1 VGTGRRKIW
10 LCLLL
15 VVLAVSAV
23 AQKVKIGYDKGAD
36 FSKYKSYTWAAPAM
50 PSNRP
55 LLREIVRGWVDSQLK
70 SKGLVRTESN
80 GDLILVGSG
89 GIEFGINQAVA
100 TPILPTYG
108 GSPPTVDATIWT
120 GASGPS
126 SLMAPYVPEGSLGL
140 EFVDRTTNKLVWGGT
155 VSQKLEVEN
164 KKKSLD
170 LIDKS
175 IVKLLKTFPPKTS
188 SPKSAVPAFFAG
200 EEIKSLRL
208 HSVPPALV
216 NG

>member
-1 VGTGRRKIW
+1 VGNGRRKLW
-10 LCLLL
+10 LCLIPALL
-15 VVLAVSAV
+15 AASAV

-36 FSKYKSYTWAAPAM
+36 FSRYKSYTWAAPSM

-55 LLREIVRGWVDSQLK
+55 LLREVVIGWVDAQLK

-89 GIEFGINQAVA
+89 GMEFGINQAVD

-108 GSPPTVDATIWT
+108 GQPPTVDATMWT

-126 SLMAPYVPEGSLGL
+126 SLMAPYVPEGSLDL
-140 EFVDRTTNKLVWGGT
+140 EFVDRTTNKLVWAGT

-164 KKKSLD
+164 KNKSLD

-175 IVKLLKTFPPKTS
+175 IVKLLKAFPPKGS
-188 SPKSAVPAFFAG
+188 SSK
-200 EEIKSLRL
+200 
-208 HSVPPALV
+208 
-216 NG
+216 

>member
-1 VGTGRRKIW
+1 VGNGRSKIW
-10 LCLLL
+10 LCFIL
-15 VVLAVSAV
+15 VVFAASAV

-36 FSKYKSYTWAAPAM
+36 FSMYKSYTWAAPSM

-55 LLREIVRGWVDSQLK
+55 LLREMVIGWVDAQLK
-70 SKGLVRTESN
+70 SKGLMRTERN

-89 GIEFGINQAVA
+89 GMEFGINQAA
-100 TPILPTYG
+100 GTPILPTYG
-108 GSPPTVDATIWT
+108 GQPPTVDATMWT

-140 EFVDRTTNKLVWGGT
+140 QFVDRTTNKLVWGGT
-155 VSQKLEVEN
+155 VAQKLDVEN

-175 IVKLLKTFPPKTS
+175 IVKLLKDFPPRAS
-188 SPKSAVPAFFAG
+188 
-200 EEIKSLRL
+200 SLR
-208 HSVPPALV
+208 
-216 NG
+216 